1 MNQPKTDRVN
11 VVLNH
16 GVGLKSEAF
25 YLVVPRFFSD
35 KGVTVESIEISMKG
49 DQSTGMALLEVAN
62 ARSYDNALK
71 LDKYTRQGSIR
82 RTYVAACVR
91 TRLIKLEVSVLGCIN
106 ETIPS
111 GHWYFIVIRSELNE
125 ICLFMH
131 SKF

>member
-16 GVGLKSEAF
+16 GFGLKSEAF
-25 YLVVPRFFSD
+25 YLVVTRFFSD

-71 LDKYTRQGSIR
+71 LDKYTRQG
-82 RTYVAACVR
+82 
-91 TRLIKLEVSVLGCIN
+91 
-106 ETIPS
+106 
-111 GHWYFIVIRSELNE
+111 
-125 ICLFMH
+125 
-131 SKF
+131 